1 MLLLDRLTAAYDG
14 RDFEKIMGI
23 YKDHVSTMTDSW
35 LRLNLDALLEIFV
48 KNAPADTRKWALEYM
63 KLALGQAEPATIN
76 KYSELVS
83 NLTKFAEGK

>member
-1 MLLLDRLTAAYDG
+1 
-14 RDFEKIMGI
+14 
-23 YKDHVSTMTDSW
+23 MTDSW

>member
-1 MLLLDRLTAAYDG
+1 
-14 RDFEKIMGI
+14 
-23 YKDHVSTMTDSW
+23 MTDSW

-63 KLALGQAEPATIN
+63 KLALGQAESATIN